1 MMAQPVS
8 ALDAQQVWA
17 GPPTSPVCGFWLP
30 ELASV
35 HFCAYGAADGAV
47 VLQQLKVRRAGAARQ
62 RRVGLPR
69 SVPAYI
75 GHSFLGSAV
84 LAMACGSP
92 VAHGRPRWQVPT
104 VPHELRPGP

>member
-1 MMAQPVS
+1 MAQPVS

-47 VLQQLKVRRAGAARQ
+47 VLQQLKVRLASAAPGR
-62 RRVGLPR
+62 
-69 SVPAYI
+69 PAERP
-75 GHSFLGSAV
+75 HATPFLGGAV
-84 LAMACGSP
+84 WAVACSSS
-92 VAHGRPRWQVPT
+92 RPWQA
-104 VPHELRPGP
+104 